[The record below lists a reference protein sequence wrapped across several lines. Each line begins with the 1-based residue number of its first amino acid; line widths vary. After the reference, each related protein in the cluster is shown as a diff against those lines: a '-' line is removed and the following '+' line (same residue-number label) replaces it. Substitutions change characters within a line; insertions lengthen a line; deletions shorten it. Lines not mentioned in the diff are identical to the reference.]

1 MRSYLVPSKIDFGF
15 RQTPKSFFVEE
26 IPARSFGQKGR
37 YAILKVQKEGLS
49 TWEMVKILGSFLQ
62 ERQIGYAGLKD
73 KNATTIQYLS
83 LPASHLRRLA
93 KFSHPRIQI
102 LQTWRSNTPLRM
114 GDLLGNRFGIWIDRI
129 DTKRF
134 GQLQKALDKIAHKGL
149 PNYFGYQRFGQNALE
164 QARALIEGEF
174 FTRDKKLE
182 RMLLFAYQ
190 SDLFNRWL
198 DERVRMSENGRFKLL
213 EGDIYQAD
221 SKLFTPTYIPLE
233 DFLAKKIM
241 ITGLLPGSKAYRAR
255 AEARK
260 VEEKYDEHLPLLGQ
274 RRAALVY
281 PNSIKTR
288 HIKKRAHLEFI
299 LPKASYA
306 TILLENLAG
315 KQIDYKG
322 LA

>member
-1 MRSYLVPSKIDFGF
+1 MRSYLVPSRIDFGF

-26 IPARSFGQKGR
+26 IPARNFGQKGR

-62 ERQIGYAGLKD
+62 EKQIGYAGLKD

-83 LPASHLRRLA
+83 LPVSHLRRLA

-102 LQTWRSNTPLRM
+102 LQIQRSNTPLRI
-114 GDLLGNRFGIWIDRI
+114 GDLLGNQFGIWIERI
-129 DTKRF
+129 DAKKF
-134 GQLQKALDKIAHKGL
+134 GWLQKALDKIAQKGL

-164 QARALIEGEF
+164 QARALIEGDF

-198 DERVRMSENGRFKLL
+198 DERVRMSENSHFKLL
-213 EGDIYQAD
+213 EGDVYQVD
-221 SKLFTPTYIPLE
+221 SKFFTPALIPLE
-233 DFLAKKIM
+233 DFLAKKVM
-241 ITGLLPGSKAYRAR
+241 VTGLLPGSKVYRAR

-260 VEEKYDEHLPLLGQ
+260 IEQKYDEHLPLTGQ

-281 PNSIKTR
+281 PEQLKTW
-288 HIKKRAHLEFI
+288 HKGGRAYLDFT
-299 LPKASYA
+299 LPKGSYA

>member
-1 MRSYLVPSKIDFGF
+1 MRSYLVSSKIDFGF
-15 RQTPKSFFVEE
+15 IQTPKSFFVEE

-37 YAILKVQKEGLS
+37 FAIVKVKKEGLS

-62 ERQIGYAGLKD
+62 ESQIGYAGLKD

-83 LPASHLRRLA
+83 LPASYLRRLA

-102 LQTWRSNTPLRM
+102 LQIQRSNTPLRI

-129 DTKRF
+129 DEKKF
-134 GQLQKALDKIAHKGL
+134 GWLQKTLDKIAQKGL

-164 QARALIEGEF
+164 QARALIDGEF
-174 FTRDKKLE
+174 FTKDKKLE

-190 SDLFNRWL
+190 SNLFNRWL
-198 DERVRMSENGRFKLL
+198 DERVRMSEDGHFKLL
-213 EGDIYQAD
+213 SGDVYQTDAQ
-221 SKLFTPTYIPLE
+221 LFTPKQIPLE
-233 DFLAKKIM
+233 DFLAKKVM
-241 ITGLLPGSKAYRAR
+241 VTGLLPGSKAYRAR
-255 AEARK
+255 GEARK
-260 VEEKYDEHLPLLGQ
+260 IEQKYDEHLPLTGQ

-281 PNSIKTR
+281 PEQLKTR
-288 HIKKRAHLEFI
+288 HKGSRAYLDFT
-299 LPKASYA
+299 LPKGSYA